1 MFLFASEIGAGAE
14 NRKQN
19 LRRPEGA
26 SFKSCQAGII
36 YKCYHLTDNLAYCG
50 YSTCHV
56 DYRE

>member
-36 YKCYHLTDNLAYCG
+36 YKCYHLTDNLACCG